1 MIKIYEFL
9 YDVNDVS
16 RIYDVSHWCIT
27 HISQHNTVHRVHTVN
42 LKNFKT
48 LTLSSLFPSPWRV
61 TFCSRLPSSKF
72 FQNKKVEVPNP
83 SSNK

>member
-1 MIKIYEFL
+1 MNSLIRRKRRITYH
-9 YDVNDVS
+9 VS
-16 RIYDVSHWCIT
+16 TTYHTGCIT

-42 LKNFKT
+42 LKNFK
-48 LTLSSLFPSPWRV
+48 TLSSLFPSPWRV